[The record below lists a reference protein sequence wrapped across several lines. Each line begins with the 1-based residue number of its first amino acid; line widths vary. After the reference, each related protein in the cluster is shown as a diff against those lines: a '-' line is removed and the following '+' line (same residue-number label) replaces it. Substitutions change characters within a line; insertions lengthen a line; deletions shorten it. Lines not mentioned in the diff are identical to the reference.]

1 MTTDSPASDEHGS
14 IGGAQPVLRT
24 DPRRLPRLPVPHAM
38 KFRLALAALAGIAVG
53 AIAIAVVVLAHGSA
67 SATIAS
73 AGNWSSWAPSS
84 SGSAGVSQ
92 IADHLAP
99 YYRESAAQQLDVIT
113 PISVSQTTAAGT
125 TSGNGLTVAVNTGAS
140 GKGQSLGLLNGRTIA
155 YNVCGLGPRDCELA
169 GTPSVARMLLLR
181 REALELALYTF
192 EYIGNSQ
199 NVVVVLP
206 PARTVSSGA
215 SGAPATPV
223 TVAVAFV
230 RRALQPWLQVPL
242 SRTLQQYPPDVAQ
255 LNIWKQT
262 PEAGLV
268 DQITAH
274 ALFSSQVESL
284 QVGGRV
290 LVLSQLPS
298 Q

>member
-1 MTTDSPASDEHGS
+1 MTTDSPASDEHGP

-24 DPRRLPRLPVPHAM
+24 DPRRLPRLPTPHAA
-38 KFRLALAALAGIAVG
+38 KFRLALAALAGIAAG
-53 AIAIAVVVLAHGSA
+53 ALAIAVVILGHGTARATLAVSGS
-67 SATIAS
+67 
-73 AGNWSSWAPSS
+73 WSSWAPSS
-84 SGSAGVSQ
+84 SGSAGVAQ

-113 PISVSQTTAAGT
+113 PISVSQPTAAGT
-125 TSGNGLTVAVNTGAS
+125 TSGNGLTVAVNTGAP
-140 GKGQSLGLLNGRTIA
+140 GKGQSLGLLNGKTVA
-155 YNVCGLGPRDCELA
+155 YNVCGLGPRNCELA

-192 EYIGNSQ
+192 RYIANSQ

-206 PARTVSSGA
+206 PARTVSSGGSA
-215 SGAPATPV
+215 APATPV

-230 RRALQPWLQVPL
+230 RRALEPWLQVPL
-242 SRTLQQYPPDVAQ
+242 SRTLQQYPPAVAE

-274 ALFSSQVESL
+274 ALFSSQIESL